1 MRQYWAMLAYKEVTR
16 ATWCLQSVNPSLC
29 MQSGYMRPY
38 ALTSTKSSM
47 LPNAGLFPHVYF
59 PLVGEIFQC
68 LMPVWFL
75 RIDIANMIT
84 SILPMCVCVYVCM
97 CFLNNYQ
104 RPLNIYTNT
113 CQALGSGPPTAHKH
127 RHNKSVS
134 VCPHSPI

>member
-1 MRQYWAMLAYKEVTR
+1 MLAYKEVTR

-84 SILPMCVCVYVCM
+84 SILPMCVCVCVHV
-97 CFLNNYQ
+97 F
-104 RPLNIYTNT
+104 
-113 CQALGSGPPTAHKH
+113 S
-127 RHNKSVS
+127 
-134 VCPHSPI
+134 